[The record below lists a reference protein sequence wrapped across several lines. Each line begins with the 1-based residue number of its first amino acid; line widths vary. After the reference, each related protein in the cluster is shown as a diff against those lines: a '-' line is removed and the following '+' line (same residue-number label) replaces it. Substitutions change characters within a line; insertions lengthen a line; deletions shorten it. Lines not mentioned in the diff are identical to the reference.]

1 MTSASAEVDEL
12 SKELVKHTAAWT
24 HKKDAVKAEKKNVEK
39 FQKQAQKHEE
49 ATAKET
55 ERLDQLAAEADAR
68 RRRSR
73 MPRRRRRRPR
83 SSSRAYSRAV
93 AREAT
98 ATSPSRR
105 SSPRLTPQSP
115 TPPPRLKTRLSPRS
129 TAKRSSSAPKKLFAA
144 KEKEGAK
151 LAKDL
156 ASAEETHANAK
167 AALEAAGG
175 GDSSNLDALEAE
187 CETKRK
193 ILDKAQEKVDV
204 LNGHLAGL
212 DFKFKDPEAKFDRS
226 RVKGVVAKLMQVKD
240 PAMSTALE
248 VVAGGKLYQV
258 VVDTEVTGKALL
270 SKGQLQKRVTIIR
283 ANKIDARTCS
293 TPSARPP
300 RGLSRRRQAGAVP
313 RHLRRRG

>member
-1 MTSASAEVDEL
+1 M
-12 SKELVKHTAAWT
+12 KHTAAWT

-49 ATAKET
+49 ATAKEA
-55 ERLDQLAAEADAR
+55 ERLDRLAADAKTRAEALEVAETAAEKAEIVLQGVQSGSGAGGDGDKSLQTQLTEANASVADA
-68 RRRSR
+68 
-73 MPRRRRRRPR
+73 
-83 SSSRAYSRAV
+83 
-93 AREAT
+93 T
-98 ATSPSRR
+98 AAAKNAA
-105 SSPRLTPQSP
+105 L
-115 TPPPRLKTRLSPRS
+115 
-129 TAKRSSSAPKKLFAA
+129 TAKHCEKELVGAKKLFAA

-156 ASAEETHANAK
+156 ASAEVTYANAK

-175 GDSSNLDALEAE
+175 GDLSTTNLDALEAE

-248 VVAGGKLYQV
+248 VVAGVSCTK
-258 VVDTEVTGKALL
+258 
-270 SKGQLQKRVTIIR
+270 SW
-283 ANKIDARTCS
+283 S
-293 TPSARPP
+293 TPR
-300 RGLSRRRQAGAVP
+300 
-313 RHLRRRG
+313 